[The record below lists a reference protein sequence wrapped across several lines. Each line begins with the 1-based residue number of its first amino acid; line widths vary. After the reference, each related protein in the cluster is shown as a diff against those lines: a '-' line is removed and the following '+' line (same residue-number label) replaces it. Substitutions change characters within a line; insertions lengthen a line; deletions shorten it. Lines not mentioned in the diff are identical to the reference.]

1 MGHPRAS
8 WLAGCPSGS
17 GLSQGWLAVPGLAGW
32 LSQWR
37 RAVPGLAG
45 CPSGDGLSQ
54 GWLAA
59 SGGGGREHRWWDL
72 PEERAVSPVPTLCFP
87 QNSLLSLSLFPLLMG
102 IPGRWRR

>member
-59 SGGGGREHRWWDL
+59 SGGGGGGNTAGGICQKRG
-72 PEERAVSPVPTLCFP
+72 
-87 QNSLLSLSLFPLLMG
+87 LSLPFLPSAFPKTLF
-102 IPGRWRR
+102 